1 MSVSDQELALLRLVE
16 EDRARRCAEILA
28 AAEPQAAELRRQA
41 HREARERVRAAL
53 TEARE
58 RAQRQ
63 IAAAAAQ
70 LQTRQRLAQQDCDTR
85 MLDQAFTAL
94 PGALIAR
101 WQQPA
106 TRRQWLDFAMHQAAQ
121 LLPRTRWRI
130 EHAPDLTPGDI
141 GSVNAWAESTE
152 WEEDA
157 GLGAGVRIHSNGN
170 CIDASLQGLRADR
183 DALAARLLQ
192 AWEAAP

>member
-1 MSVSDQELALLRLVE
+1 MSASDQELALLRLVE

-28 AAEPQAAELRRQA
+28 AAESQAAELRRQA

-53 TEARE
+53 AEARE
-58 RAQRQ
+58 RLQRQ

-130 EHAPDLTPGDI
+130 EHAPGLTPGDI
-141 GSVNAWAESTE
+141 GSVSAWAESTE

-170 CIDASLQGLRADR
+170 CIDASLPGLLSDR
-183 DALAARLLQ
+183 ENLASALLQ
-192 AWEAAP
+192 AWEQTP

>member
-1 MSVSDQELALLRLVE
+1 MNVSAQELALLRLVD
-16 EDRARRCAEILA
+16 EDRTRRCAEILA
-28 AAEPQAAELRRQA
+28 AAESQAAELRRKA

-58 RAQRQ
+58 RAQHQ
-63 IAAAAAQ
+63 IAAATAQ
-70 LQTRQRLAQQDCDTR
+70 LQTRQRLAQQDCATR
-85 MLDQAFTAL
+85 ILDAALAAL

-101 WQQPA
+101 WQQPMA
-106 TRRQWLDFAMHQAAQ
+106 RRQWLDFAMQQAAQ
-121 LLPRTRWRI
+121 LLPRAQWRI
-130 EHAPDLTPGDI
+130 EYAAGLAPGDI
-141 GSVNAWAESTE
+141 GSVSAWAESTE
-152 WEEDA
+152 WYEDA
-157 GLGAGVRIHSNGN
+157 SLGAGVRIHSNGN